1 MKKFVLLSILALI
14 VVSAHSSAQS
24 GFIVRARMSGL
35 QEVPALST
43 AARGEF
49 VARVFDNR
57 IVYRMSF
64 SDLGTN
70 SLFAHIHFGATA
82 TNGGVA
88 AFLCG
93 GNTKP
98 DPCPL
103 RGGEVTGTI
112 VDDDVIGPVGQ
123 GIAPTEF
130 SEFVRAIRSGTA
142 YANIH
147 TTQFTGGEIRGQLTV
162 ETDED

>member
-1 MKKFVLLSILALI
+1 MKKWMLLSILALI
-14 VVSAHSSAQS
+14 VVSATSSAQS
-24 GFIVRARMSGL
+24 GFIVRAKLSGF

-43 AARGEF
+43 PARGEF

-57 IVYRMSF
+57 IVFRLSY
-64 SDLGTN
+64 SDLPTN
-70 SLFAHIHFGATA
+70 STASHIHFGATA

-112 VDDDVIGPVGQ
+112 VPSDVIGPAGQ
-123 GIAPTEF
+123 GIAALEF

-142 YANIH
+142 YANLH
-147 TTQFTGGEIRGQLTV
+147 SQQYGAGEIRGQLTV
-162 ETDED
+162 EDDED